1 MASKATKKKASTAS
15 RRVVGSM
22 AERIDTLELDQSIAV
37 SERFA
42 VSAVQNHGDLLESL
56 RQQRTTL
63 AAYLGRINDGLDTR
77 EFKVESGV
85 ILTDDKTAMHC
96 VAIVTRLA

>member
-1 MASKATKKKASTAS
+1 MAKKATKKKAPTS

-22 AERIDTLELDQSIAV
+22 AERIDTLEVDQSIAV
-37 SERFA
+37 SERFEIA
-42 VSAVQNHGDLLESL
+42 TLQNHGDLLESL
-56 RQQRTTL
+56 RLQRTTL